1 MSFTSTPVRANG
13 GTVISAWWNS
23 LRSAG
28 IILENKVDAILGGGA
43 SSSEATFAIGNNQT
57 SQDITGLIVSS
68 LYRRTDIKY
77 WVRRKATDD
86 VMEVGTLTVMYNG
99 TNFYLSRSSAE
110 TPTVSGMDFD
120 VHSTTGQI
128 TYTSSNMA
136 GSYDAAASKIGYTRT
151 TQGTI

>member
-13 GTVISAWWNS
+13 GTIFNS
-23 LRSAG
+23 WFNALRTAG
-28 IILENKVDAILGGGA
+28 IILENKLDAVLGGGA
-43 SSSEATFAIGNNQT
+43 SSSETTFAIGNNQT
-57 SQDITGLIVSS
+57 AQDITGLVVSS

-86 VMEVGTLTVMYNG
+86 VMEAGVFTVMYNG
-99 TNFYLSRSSAE
+99 TNFYGGRQSVE
-110 TPTVSGMDFD
+110 TPTTSGFSLD
-120 VHSTTGQI
+120 VHATTGQV